1 MKVSLLVSGHVQ
13 GVGFRYMTK
22 IKADNLGVLGSV
34 RNEANGDV
42 YIEALGDDLIVQ
54 KFIDIVKNSPAPFG
68 RVDHVTINH
77 LEEMEDYT
85 DFSISY

>member
-34 RNEANGDV
+34 RNKANGDV
-42 YIEALGDDLIVQ
+42 YIEATGNEAVIRE
-54 KFIDIVKNSPAPFG
+54 FIDIVKNSPAPFG
-68 RVDHVTINH
+68 RVDHVTINY
-77 LEEMEDYT
+77 LDELEDYRS
-85 DFSISY
+85 FSICY